1 MPSSVDALAKRPLNS
16 MLDEFKES
24 SVVDKV
30 FLSMLILVPVVIVL
44 SFFDLPALL
53 IFILTALAIIPM
65 AKVMSDSTEALA
77 HHTGET
83 VGGLLSATF
92 GNAVELIILL
102 LALFKGLNDVV
113 KASITGSLLG
123 NILLL
128 LGLAMLL
135 GGMSR
140 QFQSFSRISASISA
154 SQLFL
159 AGIALIIPAIF
170 TSTLTGQNNREDL
183 LEELSLLVGGI
194 LLVCYLG
201 QLLFF
206 LKTHSNLSSAEQAEN
221 EAEADEEVLAAG
233 VAAQQQQAET
243 EEEEKRPWSVRRAL
257 ITLVVTTVIVG
268 YVSEILV
275 NSIEPVTKSLGWTEL
290 FVGVIF
296 LAIIGNAAE
305 YVTAINAA
313 LKNRMDLSI
322 NIAVGASLQVAFFVV
337 PVLVIVGFF
346 SGHLLSLRFEEFEL
360 VCIVVAIIIVNLVA
374 LDGKSNWFEGLQ
386 LIAAYAI
393 IAVAFFLHP

>member
-1 MPSSVDALAKRPLNS
+1 MTSPVNAPAKKPLNS
-16 MLDEFKES
+16 ILDEFKES
-24 SVVDKV
+24 SIADKI
-30 FLSMLILVPVVIVL
+30 FLAMLVLVPVVIVL

-65 AKVMSDSTEALA
+65 AKIMSDSTEALA

-102 LALFKGLNDVV
+102 LALFKGLNEVV

-128 LGLAMLL
+128 LGISMFL
-135 GGMSR
+135 GGIPR
-140 QFQSFSRISASISA
+140 QFQSFSRIAASISA

-159 AGIALIIPAIF
+159 AGIALIIPATF
-170 TSTLTGQNNREDL
+170 TSTISGPNNREDL

-206 LKTHSNLSSAEQAEN
+206 LKTHSNLSSAEAKN

-233 VAAQQQQAET
+233 VAAQQQQAEA
-243 EEEEKRPWSVRRAL
+243 EAEQRRPWSVGRAL
-257 ITLVVTTVIVG
+257 ITLVVTTIVVG

-360 VCIVVAIIIVNLVA
+360 VCIVVAVIIVNLVA

>member
-1 MPSSVDALAKRPLNS
+1 MPSSVDIPAKRPLNS
-16 MLDEFKES
+16 MLDELKES

-243 EEEEKRPWSVRRAL
+243 EEGEKRPWSVRRAL